1 MSTEQNKELIKQYN
15 EQVIAQGDMEWFMN
29 HSSPEF
35 INHSAQEGMPKGREG
50 MIYFFTQILHTSFSN
65 VQVAVKDMVASENK
79 VATRKQITGVH
90 SGTLMGIKP
99 TGRAIT
105 ISVLDIMVVEEG
117 KITDHW
123 GETSFATVLQALQQ

>member
-50 MIYFFTQILHTSFSN
+50 MIYFFTQVLHTSFSN

-79 VATRKQITGVH
+79 VATRKEITGVH
-90 SGTLMGIKP
+90 SGKLMDIAP
-99 TGRAIT
+99 TGRPIA
-105 ISVLDIMVVEEG
+105 ISVMDIMVLKDG

-123 GETSFATVLQALQQ
+123 GETNFAAVLQSLQQ